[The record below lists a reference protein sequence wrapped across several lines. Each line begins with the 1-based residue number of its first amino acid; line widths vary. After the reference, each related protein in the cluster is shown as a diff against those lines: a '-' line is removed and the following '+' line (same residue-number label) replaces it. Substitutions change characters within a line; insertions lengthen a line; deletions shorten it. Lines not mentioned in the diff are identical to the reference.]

1 MGRPRCS
8 SARDRCVPMLC
19 VPYPVPPAGHSLH
32 LCRGDLRFRA
42 DDWVMTGSFEV
53 PRSPWSRQWW

>member
-19 VPYPVPPAGHSLH
+19 VPYPVPPARTERKGRETLRV
-32 LCRGDLRFRA
+32 LCLSDTY
-42 DDWVMTGSFEV
+42 VV
-53 PRSPWSRQWW
+53 